1 MIASNTVGYNVITL
15 YMTASLYEASIYT
28 SLLKITRKWTKHS
41 TYYDVGKR
49 GFSRTDCCED
59 SVNEKGFYE
68 QATLIRRMT
77 KLSLMK
83 K

>member
-15 YMTASLYEASIYT
+15 YMTARLYWVSIYT
-28 SLLKITRKWTKHS
+28 SSLKITCKWTKRS
-41 TYYDVGKR
+41 TYYGVGQR
-49 GFSRTDCCED
+49 GFSRTDSCED
-59 SVNEKGFYE
+59 SDNEKGFYE
-68 QATLIRRMT
+68 QATLIRRMA